1 MLVLKTKFKDDGK
14 GQGSNAVVGPSDEEQ
29 IDKINKDQM
38 VLLLKRN
45 HDLAVEKNELY
56 RA

>member
-1 MLVLKTKFKDDGK
+1 M
-14 GQGSNAVVGPSDEEQ
+14 VGPSDEEQ

-45 HDLAVEKNELY
+45 HDLAVEKNEIY